1 MNATHGLPRRPG
13 ESPPNLPAAER
24 AAAYFGGRLS
34 LEDLETLQDDL
45 AHDPILAETLLD
57 WQCFAPPSVDYL
69 PTATLTL
76 WQNEDKARLD
86 VAIEE
91 EREAREEAARLIG
104 IPVEDLG
111 RVPPPPAPTF
121 SAEEQER
128 ARRAIERLKPL
139 SAAERLE
146 FVKREPEAFAGEA
159 VASECLVEARAAL
172 PASPEDSTSWADA
185 SLSCL
190 HASAKGDRETGA
202 WTTLLIRARFLK
214 ANCHRCNKD
223 ARRAEALLEAAFR
236 DAKRAHLLDPLLWA
250 EGTGFL
256 ASIKNFKRDIPG
268 NIRAAS
274 VSLALWEHIGLP
286 EGIATSLWKLGASR
300 LMAGDEKGSLWP
312 IEEAIDTIQRA
323 EHPALFSYL
332 MHAKFI
338 CLERLGRLAEAR
350 RLLDQIRDDYDS
362 LPRWRGIRWV
372 SEGLISSQLGD
383 PIGASENLRRA
394 QSEFLAEGEPY
405 LAALATLDLSLLLLS
420 QNRVEEVVPLAISMG
435 KTFEALGIARETLA
449 SWAILREAAERREL
463 TQAIVR
469 QVQEEIS
476 RPGAFRR
483 VGEGGAG
490 GGPLAKAEK
499 LDHDLKGA
507 SAGPRT
513 MDNVNRFP
521 TPPGKTAD
529 STDERSA
536 SYFAGALS
544 EAETEKYQDQ
554 LANDPELAESLL
566 DWQAFSGPTA
576 EVVSPEELASWQA
589 ADRVRLQ
596 AAIEAEGKDAE
607 VTPVSPVLQFPTAT
621 TAPAPKRHAWKW
633 LAASAGLAAGL
644 GGVMFAT
651 APVPETYIVP
661 VSTLRGDDDVTTLEL
676 GRWPHKALF
685 RIDART
691 LGEIA
696 EPQAALLDSMT
707 DAVVATTTAKPCGEA
722 LCAQFWG
729 LSPGNYRLE
738 LNDLATG
745 QPRLV
750 AYHPVELLATDRA
763 P

>member
-13 ESPPNLPAAER
+13 ESPPNLAAGER
-24 AAAYFGGRLS
+24 AAAYFGGRLCP
-34 LEDLETLQDDL
+34 EDVETLQDDL
-45 AHDPILAETLLD
+45 AHDPDLAETLLD
-57 WQCFAPPSVDYL
+57 WQCFAPPSADSL

-76 WQNEDKARLD
+76 WQSEDKARLD
-86 VAIEE
+86 VGISE

-128 ARRAIERLKPL
+128 ARRAIERLRPL
-139 SAAERLE
+139 SATERLE
-146 FVKREPEAFAGEA
+146 LVKREPEAFAGEA
-159 VASECLVEARAAL
+159 VASACLVEARAAL
-172 PASPEDSTSWADA
+172 PEGPRASGSWAEVVSRWAATGSTTDLA
-185 SLSCL
+185 FQVRADLFRGNSMRCFGDL
-190 HASAKGDRETGA
+190 HQAKK
-202 WTTLLIRARFLK
+202 I
-214 ANCHRCNKD
+214 
-223 ARRAEALLEAAFR
+223 
-236 DAKRAHLLDPLLWA
+236 
-250 EGTGFL
+250 
-256 ASIKNFKRDIPG
+256 
-268 NIRAAS
+268 
-274 VSLALWEHIGLP
+274 
-286 EGIATSLWKLGASR
+286 
-300 LMAGDEKGSLWP
+300 
-312 IEEAIDTIQRA
+312 IEEAIQTASHHAVRNPVFWAEATSFSASIARDLRNFRDALTYSNISHILYDHLHRLREAISAKLSATMIHEVSGDLKRGLRTVVDAACLAQEAADSDLLLHAWHCRA
-323 EHPALFSYL
+323 VLLAKYGRPSEAQELLEKLKPEYL
-332 MHAKFI
+332 KRPFW
-338 CLERLGRLAEAR
+338 EPGRLWVLGLALAGDER
-350 RLLDQIRDDYDS
+350 IGGPEDCLD
-362 LPRWRGIRWV
+362 
-372 SEGLISSQLGD
+372 
-383 PIGASENLRRA
+383 RA
-394 QSEFLAEGEPY
+394 QEIYIERGHIFN
-405 LAALATLDLSLLLLS
+405 AALVTLDLTLLLLEK
-420 QNRVEEVVPLAISMG
+420 NRTDQVLSLAISMG
-435 KTFEALGIARETLA
+435 KTFEALGVGRETLA

-483 VGEGGAG
+483 VGAGAAG

-507 SAGPRT
+507 TAGPRT

-536 SYFAGALS
+536 LYFAGVLS
-544 EAETEKYQDQ
+544 EAEAEKYQDQ
-554 LANDPELAESLL
+554 LAKNPELAESVL
-566 DWQAFSGPTA
+566 DWQAFSSPTA
-576 EVVSPEELASWQA
+576 DVVSPEELASWQA
-589 ADRVRLQ
+589 ADRIRLQ

-607 VTPVSPVLQFPTAT
+607 VMPVSPVLQFPTAT

-707 DAVVATTTAKPCGEA
+707 DAVVATTSAKPCGEA

-738 LNDLATG
+738 LNDLATD

>member
-45 AHDPILAETLLD
+45 AHDPNLAETLLD
-57 WQCFAPPSVDYL
+57 WQCFAPPSADSV

-76 WQNEDKARLD
+76 WQSEDKARLD
-86 VAIEE
+86 VAISE

-121 SAEEQER
+121 SAEEQQR
-128 ARRAIERLKPL
+128 ARRAIERLRPL

-146 FVKREPEAFAGEA
+146 LVRREPEAFAGEA
-159 VASECLVEARAAL
+159 VASACLVEARAAL
-172 PASPEDSTSWADA
+172 PVRPEESREWAEIGREVALQDQRGTSETWRLVCQLRSEAYMANAWRCLGDFQKSGSILVAANRKAEQNRLTDLWYWADSKSFEA
-185 SLSCL
+185 SL
-190 HASAKGDRETGA
+190 KRD
-202 WTTLLIRARFLK
+202 ARQFDDALK
-214 ANCHRCNKD
+214 ASLVSLGLWEHAGNSEAVIK
-223 ARRAEALLEAAFR
+223 ALWLRA
-236 DAKRAHLLDPLLWA
+236 
-250 EGTGFL
+250 GTYQSAGHY
-256 ASIKNFKRDIPG
+256 
-268 NIRAAS
+268 AAS
-274 VSLALWEHIGLP
+274 V
-286 EGIATSLWKLGASR
+286 R
-300 LMAGDEKGSLWP
+300 
-312 IEEAIDTIQRA
+312 AISDA
-323 EHPALFSYL
+323 
-332 MHAKFI
+332 
-338 CLERLGRLAEAR
+338 
-350 RLLDQIRDDYDS
+350 
-362 LPRWRGIRWV
+362 
-372 SEGLISSQLGD
+372 
-383 PIGASENLRRA
+383 
-394 QSEFLAEGEPY
+394 
-405 LAALATLDLSLLLLS
+405 LDLAITNSHLNLLLPLRHALTW
-420 QNRVEEVVPLAISMG
+420 NLLYCRRVEESARLFSSLQSDYLDFPHWEPYRQWLSGALAEVRGEASEVEIAFSRSREELVSRGSHYDAALVTLEWCLFLLSRNRVDEVLPLAVSMG
-435 KTFEALGIARETLA
+435 KTFEALGVGRETLA

-476 RPGAFRR
+476 RPGAFR
-483 VGEGGAG
+483 VGAAGAAG
-490 GGPLAKAEK
+490 GGPLAKAER
-499 LDHDLKGA
+499 LDHDLRGT

-521 TPPGKTAD
+521 APPGKTAD

-544 EAETEKYQDQ
+544 EAEAEKYQDQ

-566 DWQAFSGPTA
+566 DFQAFSGPTA

-589 ADRVRLQ
+589 ADRIRLQ
-596 AAIEAEGKDAE
+596 AAIDAEGADAE
-607 VTPVSPVLQFPTAT
+607 VTPVSPVLQFPAAT
-621 TAPAPKRHAWKW
+621 TTPPPKRHAWKW